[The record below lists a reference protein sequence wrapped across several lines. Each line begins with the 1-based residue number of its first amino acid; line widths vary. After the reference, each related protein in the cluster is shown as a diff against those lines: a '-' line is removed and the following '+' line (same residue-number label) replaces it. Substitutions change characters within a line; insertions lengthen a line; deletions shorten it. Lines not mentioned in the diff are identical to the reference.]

1 MEPSAVHIETVWYEP
16 LPDIDIAV
24 GKDSRAVIAAMA
36 DLAESDSS
44 LIIEQYAEP
53 LGQEGWHIVNLRSLR
68 PSAHEDVGGQLIVR
82 PDRAG
87 RILVEMR
94 AMRWQPDPPSRD
106 VYIRAARDLFA
117 PLLSAYNK
125 ANGQRYRMRIARARK
140 PEGRLSKRTQTL
152 LDRFALLANQRSFH
166 PLDWDRFYRF
176 VKESRR
182 ELPMEA
188 VHALLIERGFP
199 GDRADNLAQLY
210 EHLWAYKRLR

>member
-24 GKDSRAVIAAMA
+24 RKDSQAVIAAMA

-44 LIIEQYAEP
+44 LIVERHAEP
-53 LGQEGWHIVNLRSLR
+53 LGREGWHIVNLRSLR
-68 PSAHEDVGGQLIVR
+68 LSVHEDSGGQLIVR
-82 PDRAG
+82 PDRTG

-94 AMRWQPDPPSRD
+94 ALRWQPDPPSRD

-125 ANGQRYRMRIARARK
+125 VNGQRYRMRIARVQK
-140 PEGRLSKRTQTL
+140 PKSFLFQRTQTL
-152 LDRFALLANQRSFH
+152 LDHFALLANQRSLH
-166 PLDWDRFYRF
+166 SLDWDRFYRF
-176 VKESRR
+176 VKECHH

-188 VHALLIERGFP
+188 VRALLIEHGFSR
-199 GDRADNLAQLY
+199 DRADNLAQLY